1 MARPPHHL
9 LFVCTANICRSPM
22 AEELAR
28 LYAEERRWNVE
39 VRSAGTHAMAGQA
52 AAPNAVKAIK
62 DVGGDLSSHQSQP
75 MSLELVEWADRILVM
90 EIRHA
95 STIRELYP
103 EADEKVQ
110 LLGTFGGTMEIDDP
124 YGRWI
129 FAFRRSR
136 DEIQR
141 CVETFMD
148 RLPPNPL

>member
-1 MARPPHHL
+1 MSRPPHRL

-39 VRSAGTHAMAGQA
+39 VRSAGTHAIEGNP
-52 AAPNAVKAIK
+52 AAPNAIKAIK
-62 DVGGDLSSHQSQP
+62 DVGGDLSGHRSQP

-90 EIRHA
+90 EMRHA
-95 STIRELYP
+95 ATIRDLYP
-103 EADEKVQ
+103 ESDEKVQ
-110 LLGTFGGTMEIDDP
+110 LLGTFGGMMEIDDP

-136 DEIQR
+136 NEIRQ

-148 RLPPNPL
+148 RLPPNPR